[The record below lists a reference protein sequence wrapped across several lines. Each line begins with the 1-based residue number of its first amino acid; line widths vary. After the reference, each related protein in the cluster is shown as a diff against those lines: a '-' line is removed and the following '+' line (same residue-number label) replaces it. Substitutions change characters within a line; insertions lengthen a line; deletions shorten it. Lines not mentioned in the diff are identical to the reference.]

1 MEHLFSPIKAL
12 LSSALGL
19 LPSVSGWEKNLAVL
33 FPVPFGPTGM
43 EMLWCHSLRWVV
55 SCHFMLLTRTVLYWL
70 VLGPAHILSEM
81 RMIPLAGAR
90 LKAVLM
96 KISWAERGDHLV
108 THFLLTALAVLS
120 S

>member
-1 MEHLFSPIKAL
+1 
-12 LSSALGL
+12 
-19 LPSVSGWEKNLAVL
+19 
-33 FPVPFGPTGM
+33 
-43 EMLWCHSLRWVV
+43 
-55 SCHFMLLTRTVLYWL
+55 MLLTRTVLYWL
-70 VLGPAHILSEM
+70 VLGPVHILSEM

-120 S
+120 KANSPKGGADSIPLLDP